1 MDNGIITANGR
12 SVSLPGVETYCVPN
26 IKIADARQPSIKSF
40 EQHER
45 LTLENSVTINH
56 CV

>member
-1 MDNGIITANGR
+1 MDNGVITANGR

-56 CV
+56 